1 MRTDIYDLKTV
12 YESHLLRGLTRDEAD
27 LVMDSFPFVFRT
39 YDKGETIINQG
50 DYVKEVGI
58 ITEGKITCS
67 KYHYDGTYQLLQIL
81 GRGDSIGL
89 EAISSSFLTSPYTI
103 ISDNFS
109 IVAFFPYIRFL
120 GSPGTADRLKLRIL
134 KNVLNIVA
142 DDNIRKMYK
151 IDVLSRRRLRERVMA
166 YLSIISEKK
175 NSRTI
180 DIGMTQEQFAH
191 YLCVN
196 RSVLSKELNDMKREK
211 VIDFKGSVYTING
224 STNPAV

>member
-12 YESHLLRGLTRDEAD
+12 YESHLLRDLTRDEID
-27 LVMDSFPFVFRT
+27 LIMDSFPFVFKT
-39 YDKGETIINQG
+39 YNKGEMIINQG
-50 DYVKEVGI
+50 DYVRAVGI

-67 KYHYDGTYQLLQIL
+67 KYHYDGASQLLQIL
-81 GRGDSIGL
+81 GRGDFIGL
-89 EAISSSFLTSPYTI
+89 EAISSSFLTSPYAIT
-103 ISDNFS
+103 SDNFS

-120 GSPGTADRLKLRIL
+120 ESSGIADRLKLCIM
-134 KNVLNIVA
+134 KNILNIVA

-151 IDVLSRRRLRERVMA
+151 IDVLSRRRLRERVLT

-175 NSRTI
+175 HSREI

-211 VIDFKGSVYTING
+211 IIDFKGSVYIIRGGTV
-224 STNPAV
+224 SAL